1 MNRVVGIAVVACLIL
16 LILAIFISPVVDSLP
31 SALRA
36 QQWLT
41 LLVAMFSFAL
51 QLIISILKLSL
62 CIGPSQ
68 ECGKRRLRM
77 APPDLTCCLLC

>member
-1 MNRVVGIAVVACLIL
+1 MNRIVGITVVICLIL

-36 QQWLT
+36 QQWLS
-41 LLVAMFSFAL
+41 LIIAMFFFAL
-51 QLIISILKLSL
+51 QLIIFVLKFPLRVAMGYDDS
-62 CIGPSQ
+62 
-68 ECGKRRLRM
+68 KYRLRL